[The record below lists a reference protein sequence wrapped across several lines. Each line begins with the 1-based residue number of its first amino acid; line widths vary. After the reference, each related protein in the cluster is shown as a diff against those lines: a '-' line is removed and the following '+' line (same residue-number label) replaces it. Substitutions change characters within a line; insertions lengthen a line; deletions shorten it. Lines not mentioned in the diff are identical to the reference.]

1 MLATVGLAVRRA
13 PPPILVLTLMPV
25 RCEWITFAPACKS
38 DLAPSYFADGDF
50 IMLRFSTRLEDLPL
64 FAPCAA
70 ACSLA
75 LVGRFDE
82 GWL

>member
-50 IMLRFSTRLEDLPL
+50 IMLRFSTRLEDTLWL
-64 FAPCAA
+64 IACAVV
-70 ACSLA
+70 CSLA

-82 GWL
+82 G